1 MNASDPADPD
11 ISSSTQYGE
20 AEDAILA
27 EKCKHPLHPAHL
39 DVLASPTQPESRAED
54 GEVEEPPS
62 YCPVCTLHIHQT
74 LIDALWQKWKVLGG
88 PWRSANLSAEVGLKY
103 ADTTRAY
110 HKARVDLV
118 NTMYGIEAM
127 AEQEENWELAHPDV
141 DTTSS
146 QNHSATKALEK
157 YIKNLTNPATL
168 TDSKHLTLATPTR
181 VRDTGKSLS
190 YSPDTPQNTNHRPQA
205 LWARSYPSHD
215 PNSPHSCRSDDGYWD
230 TSYHNDWHFAVSQC
244 RILLCY
250 YDDEASLDL
259 KYRELN
265 GGSSEFG
272 SENPAVVGLIRHI
285 ETWMGTLDDAERE
298 RWVQYLNKTADVFL
312 VFNDGEQEGGNS
324 EVSFTHFQ
332 PVDSLVGSH
341 VEAYAR
347 RIGDIDDEEWEA
359 RKAEDENNVD
369 LQFRKEEVTAA
380 VDDHVDLGTEES
392 VDGEDEEM
400 EGESGDEY
408 EENEADKT
416 LTGCI

>member
-1 MNASDPADPD
+1 
-11 ISSSTQYGE
+11 
-20 AEDAILA
+20 
-27 EKCKHPLHPAHL
+27 
-39 DVLASPTQPESRAED
+39 
-54 GEVEEPPS
+54 
-62 YCPVCTLHIHQT
+62 
-74 LIDALWQKWKVLGG
+74 
-88 PWRSANLSAEVGLKY
+88 
-103 ADTTRAY
+103 
-110 HKARVDLV
+110 
-118 NTMYGIEAM
+118 
-127 AEQEENWELAHPDV
+127 
-141 DTTSS
+141 
-146 QNHSATKALEK
+146 
-157 YIKNLTNPATL
+157 
-168 TDSKHLTLATPTR
+168 
-181 VRDTGKSLS
+181 
-190 YSPDTPQNTNHRPQA
+190 
-205 LWARSYPSHD
+205 
-215 PNSPHSCRSDDGYWD
+215 
-230 TSYHNDWHFAVSQC
+230 
-244 RILLCY
+244 LCY